1 MPYLNITLE
10 PWMPRSRSCFADRLS
25 VRLLERP
32 RARHWQGVLY
42 NVLQF
47 YAMAID
53 SLVYICINTKSQTAL
68 YLWICRI
75 SSKTQSRSFGYS
87 LHRWAYI
94 FSLWWYPCGIVTY
107 PPIFL
112 PFAYV
117 YMDALCHCMKW
128 LIGLLVIG
136 KACNTVFISIHS
148 AFCIILFLK
157 VGSQQSFYW
166 CLCYLFFLFSLHAV
180 AKDVRVYMALWRC
193 VVFTCC

>member
-1 MPYLNITLE
+1 MPCLSIASE
-10 PWMPRSRSCFADRLS
+10 PWMPRSRLRFADRLS

-117 YMDALCHCMKW
+117 DMDALCHCMKW

-148 AFCIILFLK
+148 AFCFWKSALSNHFTGVFVICFSCFHYTQLQRTCVFI
-157 VGSQQSFYW
+157 W
-166 CLCYLFFLFSLHAV
+166 LCE
-180 AKDVRVYMALWRC
+180 DV
-193 VVFTCC
+193 